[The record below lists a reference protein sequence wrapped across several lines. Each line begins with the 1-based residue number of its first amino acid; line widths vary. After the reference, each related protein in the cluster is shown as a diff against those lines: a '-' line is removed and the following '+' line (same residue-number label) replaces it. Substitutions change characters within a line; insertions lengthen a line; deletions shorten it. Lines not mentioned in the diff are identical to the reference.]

1 MVWRIPTRDIGG
13 VPYDEG
19 LELPPEY
26 ITRDESNYLISILCV
41 LSKISPSSFSVDF
54 DAIDEITGNMGG
66 LKLPPAQQSSRE
78 YGAYLHKLP
87 KPQCKG
93 FLFSSHSA

>member
-26 ITRDESNYLISILCV
+26 ITRDESNYQICILCV
-41 LSKISPSSFSVDF
+41 LFTVSVLDR
-54 DAIDEITGNMGG
+54 
-66 LKLPPAQQSSRE
+66 L
-78 YGAYLHKLP
+78 
-87 KPQCKG
+87 
-93 FLFSSHSA
+93 